1 MATMTV
7 RMNNEDSEL
16 IRNYINM
23 HGLTISEFAR
33 QSMLERIEDEYDLE
47 ILRKATAE
55 DESSRC
61 SMPEVA
67 KELRFDL

>member
-33 QSMLERIEDEYDLE
+33 QSMLERIEDECDLE
-47 ILRKATAE
+47 ILRKAVAE
-55 DESSRC
+55 DDGSRY
-61 SMPEVA
+61 SMAEVA

>member
-47 ILRKATAE
+47 ILRKAMAE
-55 DESSRC
+55 DDGSRYN
-61 SMPEVA
+61 MAEVA